1 MKKILEKHMNLMSN
15 RKNLNS
21 TPESDETETETRD
34 NNNGMYLIK
43 NILQINI

>member
-15 RKNLNS
+15 RKFLIAHQRMI
-21 TPESDETETETRD
+21 ETETRD
-34 NNNGMYLIK
+34 NNNGTYLIK